1 MTNFF
6 HYFDYI
12 ADFEFLSM
20 EPEFHLLRAEE
31 SSKEVTLIG
40 RNLNR
45 SHSYMA
51 VLRNET
57 TH

>member
-1 MTNFF
+1 MTNFV

-40 RNLNR
+40 RNFNR